1 MQDTI
6 PQWVADYVG
15 IPYLT
20 HGRDRDG
27 CDCWGLLNLVWRE
40 QFGFEPPKYEGAD
53 WYKGQRPAVIG
64 TDAIEYA
71 SMFRQ
76 VEAGKEEAGDGIA
89 LRMRGYPFHVG
100 IVVAPGLMLHTHED
114 AGVVVENYH
123 SITWGKRISGFYR
136 YEGK

>member
-1 MQDTI
+1 
-6 PQWVADYVG
+6 
-15 IPYLT
+15 
-20 HGRDRDG
+20 
-27 CDCWGLLNLVWRE
+27 
-40 QFGFEPPKYEGAD
+40 
-53 WYKGQRPAVIG
+53 
-64 TDAIEYA
+64 
-71 SMFRQ
+71 MFRQ